1 MIPKFLLW
9 LLFNQCILAQATE
22 CDWVRII
29 YRKLGGNAQHIP
41 EDCCRMRGVECA
53 DGHVVQIDWSPWYRQ
68 GLKGSIPPEFGNLV
82 NLQKL

>member
-29 YRKLGGNAQHIP
+29 YRKLGGNFRWIHP
-41 EDCCRMRGVECA
+41 DCCTMNEIICT
-53 DGHVVQIDWSPWYRQ
+53 DGYITEIRWHNLR
-68 GLKGSIPPEFGNLV
+68 LKGSIPPELENLV